1 MKDIKGKNILLFL
14 FLLLCLGSLYYG
26 AKQTYTAYESS
37 VDSRVANDISDIHL
51 RINGEEIRQNGVL
64 NNRVILDNVTWVS
77 THTRAE
83 KISPGS
89 TGSFQLELDPTGS
102 EVAILYELQFVDK
115 VVDDDKILNFGN
127 IVSDD
132 TLIQTAADTYS
143 GIITLNQIQSL
154 QKIHI
159 NVGFSFDA
167 SHDIEGFREDNQ
179 AYDDFF
185 EIHVKVY
192 QYLGET
198 LVPYT
203 E

>member
-1 MKDIKGKNILLFL
+1 MNNPKIEISVKDYGKI
-14 FLLLCLGSLYYG
+14 
-26 AKQTYTAYESS
+26 
-37 VDSRVANDISDIHL
+37 
-51 RINGEEIRQNGVL
+51 
-64 NNRVILDNVTWVS
+64 
-77 THTRAE
+77 
-83 KISPGS
+83 
-89 TGSFQLELDPTGS
+89 QLELDPTGS

>member
-1 MKDIKGKNILLFL
+1 MKWIKNNSIILSIV
-14 FLLLCLGSLYYG
+14 LLLCLGCLYFG
-26 AKQTYTAYESS
+26 AKHTYTAYESS
-37 VDSRVANDISDIHL
+37 VSTNASNDISGIHL
-51 RINGEEIRQNGVL
+51 RINGEEIHQNSIL
-64 NNRVILDNVTWVS
+64 NNRVILDNVTWIS
-77 THTRAE
+77 THTRAN

-89 TGSFQLELDPTGS
+89 TGSFQLELDPSGS

-115 VVDDDKILNFGN
+115 VVDDDKILTFGN

-132 TLIQTAADTYS
+132 TLVQTAADTYS
-143 GIITLNQIQSL
+143 GIISLSQIENNQR
-154 QKIHI
+154 IHI
-159 NVGFSFDA
+159 SVGFAFDA
-167 SHDIEGFREDNQ
+167 SQDIEGFREDNQ

-185 EIHVKVY
+185 EINVKVY